1 MIFVF
6 VFRGLDSG
14 WGGRNTTG
22 SQRNSM
28 PLPYGW
34 DQSLSQMAAA
44 GITSGSTS
52 VPTTPLPG
60 SYVAQSLGGAGNF
73 MGYNLGNHVQPQ
85 NPNFY
90 AGYPSNSFS
99 GSANNFPT
107 NPSVLNRSHSDVS
120 KSQITSDGFNLVP
133 NIDYDVLS
141 ESDAFFNQQV
151 AGSCQEGTGNEN
163 AFKTHK
169 RKSSDLIQLGF
180 EGVLTSEE
188 KEYFSL
194 EYFDPLHKRGRTV
207 SISTPSSAAS
217 SSHYFF
223 AKPPE
228 ETDIVSKDRNAWVTF
243 DDADFEFGRS
253 DNTDIPDKVSFSPDI
268 EDKLPSIAE
277 NTEKSMDDS
286 KVSSQLLGHSYCS
299 YYDVMYDSLLLILL
313 ITDI

>member
-1 MIFVF
+1 MTVVLNFIFV
-6 VFRGLDSG
+6 VFRGLEKDSG
-14 WGGRNTTG
+14 WGSRNTTG

-44 GITSGSTS
+44 VLTTGSTS
-52 VPTTPLPG
+52 VPTTPIPG
-60 SYVAQSLGGAGNF
+60 PYVAQSGNF
-73 MGYNLGNHVQPQ
+73 MGYNLGHYVQPQ

-90 AGYPSNSFS
+90 AGYPNNSFS
-99 GSANNFPT
+99 GSASNFTT
-107 NPSVLNRSHSDVS
+107 NPSVLNRTHSDVP

-133 NIDYDVLS
+133 NIDYDVFS
-141 ESDAFFNQQV
+141 ESDAFFNQPA
-151 AGSCQEGTGNEN
+151 AGSSQERTGNES

-169 RKSSDLIQLGF
+169 RQSSDLIQLGF

-243 DDADFEFGRS
+243 DDAEFGRS
-253 DNTDIPDKVSFSPDI
+253 DNTDIPDKVTFSPDI
-268 EDKLPSIAE
+268 EDKLPSI
-277 NTEKSMDDS
+277 TEKSEKSVDDS
-286 KVSSQLLGHSYCS
+286 KVSSINFEYF
-299 YYDVMYDSLLLILL
+299 VMYDEQLLFPAKDGGI
-313 ITDI
+313 